1 MEEQHSQEPMD
12 PICEQ
17 TSRFLAD
24 IFDSA
29 GLELTI
35 VTEDL
40 SDGCHLTIEGADA
53 DLLVSQG
60 GELLDAVQHLLNQVF
75 VRELPRERR
84 LVCDARGFRATREA
98 ELRAMANHAAE
109 RVRSTGLPFNFG
121 PMTANERRLIH
132 LTLADAGDLYTESV
146 GEGAARKLKVS
157 LKKSSV

>member
-1 MEEQHSQEPMD
+1 MD
-12 PICEQ
+12 PVCEQ
-17 TSRFLAD
+17 ATSFLAT

-35 VTEDL
+35 LPEDL
-40 SDGCHLTIEGADA
+40 PDGCHLTIDGTDA
-53 DLLVSQG
+53 DLLIYQG

-75 VRELPRERR
+75 VRELPRGRR

-109 RVRSTGLPFNFG
+109 RVRSTGAPFNFG

-132 LTLADAGDLYTESV
+132 LTLADAEDLFTESV
-146 GEGAARKLKVS
+146 GEGAARKLRVS
-157 LKKSSV
+157 LKKSVV